1 VAAKNHIDLVQ
12 KTMRVLEALGESEAG
27 SGLKKVAEQVDLV
40 KSSVFRILYT
50 LKELG
55 YVEQAGSN
63 GDYRLTLKMWALTRR
78 MKARPT
84 LVGIARPH
92 LVRLR
97 DELAESAW
105 LAERRGGA
113 VLLVDVAEDPHPL
126 RLSYG
131 VGDRCP
137 LHATALG
144 KAVAAH
150 MSPAELEAALGQTEL
165 RRFTPYT
172 IETRTQLQAELA
184 EVRRLGYATNDQ
196 ETVEGAV
203 IIGAPVFDSTGN
215 CFAAISVSALM
226 VRCPARKEKAI
237 IAAVKRAAAA
247 LTKELADLGFNA
259 SAASAAGA
267 GVAGV

>member
-1 VAAKNHIDLVQ
+1 MAARNHIELVE
-12 KTMRVLEALGESEAG
+12 KTMHVLEAVGESETG
-27 SGLKKVAEQVDLV
+27 SGLKKVAERVDLV

-55 YVEQAGSN
+55 YVEQAGGN
-63 GDYRLTLKMWALTRR
+63 GDYRLTLKTWALARR
-78 MKARPT
+78 MKMRPT
-84 LVGIARPH
+84 LVRIARPH
-92 LVRLR
+92 LVELR
-97 DELAESAW
+97 EELTESAW
-105 LAERRGGA
+105 LAERRSGA
-113 VLLVDVAEDPHPL
+113 VFLVDVVEDPHPL

-150 MSPAELEAALGQTEL
+150 MSPAELQAALGQTEL
-165 RRFTPYT
+165 RRFTPRT
-172 IETRTQLQAELA
+172 IGTRTQLWAELA
-184 EVRRLGYATNDQ
+184 EVRRLGYAVNDQ

-203 IIGAPVFDSTGN
+203 VIGAPVFD
-215 CFAAISVSALM
+215 AAGICNAALSVSALN
-226 VRCPARKEKAI
+226 VRCPARKRTVI

-247 LTKELADLGFNA
+247 LTKELTDLGFNA
-259 SAASAAGA
+259 SAAYRPGA